1 MSKIS
6 RDKKKAE
13 AKAEAKGKQAKIAK
27 SKAKKAAAPKEEKL
41 ETKPSIPNYGK
52 CCTCKTYGKFPDGC
66 GHMCRTTGK
75 PTPRKATCEK
85 YAYRD

>member
-27 SKAKKAAAPKEEKL
+27 SKAKKAAEPKEEKVQ
-41 ETKPSIPNYGK
+41 KPSIPNYGK

>member
-1 MSKIS
+1 MSKTS
-6 RDKKKAE
+6 SDKKKAD

-27 SKAKKAAAPKEEKL
+27 SKAKKAAEPKEEKVQ
-41 ETKPSIPNYGK
+41 KSSILNYGK
-52 CCTCKTYGKFPDGC
+52 CCTCKKYGKFPDGC
-66 GHMCRTTGK
+66 GHMCRSTSK

>member
-6 RDKKKAE
+6 QTNKK
-13 AKAEAKGKQAKIAK
+13 AKAEGKVLKGKKVLSAAAK
-27 SKAKKAAAPKEEKL
+27 KAKKEAPKADTL
-41 ETKPSIPNYGK
+41 QKPSIPNYGK

-75 PTPRKATCEK
+75 PTPRKATCDE
-85 YAYRD
+85 YAYRG